1 MSLSE
6 VFKFTQ
12 GLGQKGHQIGR
23 KVGDAIELLTLG
35 MIDLDENLRDYL
47 IIEDGIEGATSAKH
61 KVEFAFYNLINESPS
76 KISRDLFGIIECK
89 KVGVEQTIKQGFKKW
104 RAKPENKKDFFLT
117 EGYKFTI
124 SPRDQSFR
132 WKVKVKPVEKND
144 GNLEIRYKYI
154 DSENKDDN
162 NKETYHFNCSANSQ
176 ILIAL
181 DEDYELHVLGNGDL
195 LSTIPKPIQKCVIFK
210 INELQD
216 NKVSKILVNEAL
228 AGPQTP
234 EKAKQASFVSLD
246 VRKKVLGRFDKTED
260 SSFIS
265 ILVVGEASHWEEKSR
280 SMIKL
285 CNDYN
290 LFIPDKVLVSLF
302 KKFEEKFGDNYQDK
316 ITKTFYRDDSD
327 IKPLIRN
334 LIDSFDQKILEDM
347 ETGKFVK
354 FKYNSDGEK
363 NFLIVEEIN

>member
-35 MIDLDENLRDYL
+35 MIDLDENLRNFL

-61 KVEFAFYNLINESPS
+61 KVEFSFYNLNNDKPS
-76 KISRDLFGIIECK
+76 KISNDLFGIIECK
-89 KVGVEQTIKQGFKKW
+89 KVGVEQNIKKGFKRWKN
-104 RAKPENKKDFFLT
+104 KTENKKDFFQT
-117 EGYKFTI
+117 DGYKFGI
-124 SPRDQSFR
+124 SPRGESFR
-132 WKVKVKPVEKND
+132 WKIKVKPVEKKD
-144 GNLEIRYKYI
+144 KNLKIKSNFF
-154 DSENKDDN
+154 DSDNEERNKSGS
-162 NKETYHFNCSANSQ
+162 YLFNCKTNSQ
-176 ILIAL
+176 VLIAL
-181 DEDYELHVLGNGDL
+181 DDDYKLHVLGNGAL
-195 LSTIPKPIQKCVIFK
+195 LSTIPKPIQKCIIIK
-210 INELQD
+210 IKELKD
-216 NKVSKILVNEAL
+216 GKISKIHVNEAL

-246 VRKKVLGRFDKTED
+246 VRKKVLGKFDKAED
-260 SSFIS
+260 NSFIS
-265 ILVVGEASHWEEKSR
+265 ILVVGEASHWEGKSR

-290 LFIPDKVLVSLF
+290 LFIPDNVLVSLF
-302 KKFEEKFGDNYQDK
+302 EKFEEKFGANYQDK

-327 IKPLIRN
+327 IKPLIRS
-334 LIDSFDQKILEDM
+334 LIDNFDQKILEDM

-354 FKYNSDGEK
+354 IKHNTEDKK
-363 NFLIVEEIN
+363 NYLIIEEID